1 MRKAFTLFALLLALL
16 SMQASAQDRTI
27 TGKVISSQDNLGIPG
42 VSVVVVG
49 TTIGTVTDIEGN
61 YKLNV
66 PSTAKAIRISSVGMK
81 NKDIDLSASNNID
94 VTLEEDILK
103 LDEVVVTAL
112 GISKE
117 AKSIGYSTQQV
128 GGSELTRSGEV
139 NIIQGLSSKA
149 AGVQVIGSSGTPGAS
164 SKIILRG
171 NSTFTGE
178 NQPLVVIDGIPIDNS
193 TNGSVAGDYAFNA
206 GLNGVNNSNRA
217 IDINPDDIESV
228 NILKGPAAASLYG
241 ERGGSGAIIITTKR
255 GKQTSG
261 RPISVTFSSSAE
273 FSQVSQLPK
282 LQQTYAQGTA
292 GGGLVTNGVQPNANY
307 VTADPG
313 PDLIH
318 GTDDDVSNGTSGS
331 WGPTISS
338 LGLTSHDHMDEFFQ
352 TGNTLSNDVSVTGG
366 SEKASIRL
374 SLGNTYQTGI
384 VPNTDLKRNSVR
396 ITGDT
401 KISEKLSVGATA
413 NYIRTT
419 GTKAQNGSNLS
430 GVMLTLTR
438 APASYD
444 LAGEGLD
451 GYKYSN
457 GTQRQYF
464 VAYDNPYWTA
474 YQNPFKDDVN
484 RLLGNVS
491 VTYTPLDF
499 LSVSYHLG
507 TDMYTDHRKQIF
519 AVGSHDTP
527 EPTGEIWD
535 NDQRNRE
542 FYGDLLVS
550 LKHSFNDD
558 IKGSITLGQNINERN
573 YNNLFTRGRDLGVPN
588 FYSLSNAT
596 NLYAS
601 QREST
606 IRTSALFF
614 TADASYKSLV
624 FLNITGR
631 NEWSSTFGPNK
642 SSFFYPSA
650 SASFVFTDLIEENKV
665 LSFGKLRLAYAQS
678 GISPDP
684 YSSKTYFQS
693 PIFTDGFTDGVSFP
707 YLGQN
712 GFGNS
717 DLNILGNANL
727 QTEVLTGTEFGLD
740 LRFLNGRVNL
750 DFTYY
755 NQKTTDILLTR
766 PIASSSGFHYVY
778 TNAGEMENKG
788 IEVRLS
794 GDPLKLKD
802 FNWNI
807 AINFSQNKNKVLAL
821 VEGVDQ
827 IDLESAF
834 ESIGSFA
841 IVGEPYGVLFATKW
855 KRSPDGQIIVG
866 ANGIP
871 IVDDLKGK
879 VGNPYPDWMGSIRN
893 TFTFKNFSLSGLL
906 DIREGG
912 DIWGGTLARL
922 NRLGRT
928 EESADRTHN
937 YIVPGVVQNPDGSFS
952 PNTKEISAFN
962 YFNKYLGDNGA
973 ATEQAVYDGSWVR
986 LREVTLSYKFKIKN
1000 PKSFIQGLELSATG
1014 RNLWLQTDYPGV
1026 DPETS
1031 LTGAGSNV
1039 GGFDYFNM
1047 PGTKS
1052 YIFSLR
1058 ASF

>member
-27 TGKVISSQDNLGIPG
+27 TGKVISTKDNLGIPG

-49 TTIGTVTDIEGN
+49 TTIGTVTDIDGN

-66 PSTAKAIRISSVGMK
+66 PSTAKTIRLSSVGMK
-81 NKDIDLSASNNID
+81 IKEIDLSASNNID
-94 VTLEEDILK
+94 VTLEEDIMK

-139 NIIQGLSSKA
+139 NIIEGLSSKA
-149 AGVQVIGSSGTPGAS
+149 AGVQVIGSGGTPGAS

-171 NSTFTGE
+171 NSTFTQE
-178 NQPLVVIDGIPIDNS
+178 NQPLIVIDGIPIDNS
-193 TNGSVAGDYAFNA
+193 TSGSVAGDYPFNA

-241 ERGGSGAIIITTKR
+241 QRGGSGAIIITTKR
-255 GKQTSG
+255 GKQISG
-261 RPISVTFSSSAE
+261 RPIAVTFSSSVE
-273 FSQVSQLPK
+273 VSQVSQLPK
-282 LQQTYAQGTA
+282 LQSTYAQGTA

-331 WGPTISS
+331 WGPSISS
-338 LGLTSHDHMDEFFQ
+338 LGIKSHDHLDEFFQ
-352 TGNTLSNDVSVTGG
+352 TGNTFTNNVSITGG
-366 SEKASIRL
+366 SEKSSIRL

-401 KISEKLSVGATA
+401 KISEKISLGATV

-438 APASYD
+438 TPTSFD
-444 LAGEGLD
+444 LAGDGPD

-484 RLLGNVS
+484 RLLGNVLF
-491 VTYTPLDF
+491 TYTPMDF
-499 LSVSYHLG
+499 LSFSYNIG
-507 TDMYTDHRKQIF
+507 TDMYIDHRKQIF

-542 FYGDLLVS
+542 LNGTFLVNI
-550 LKHSFNDD
+550 KHSFNDD
-558 IKGSITLGQNINERN
+558 IKGNITLGQNFNERN
-573 YNNLFTRGRDLGVPN
+573 FNDLYTRGRDLGVPN

-596 NLYAS
+596 NLFAS
-601 QREST
+601 QSEST
-606 IRTSALFF
+606 VRSAGLFF

-624 FLNITGR
+624 YLNVTGR

-642 SSFFYPSA
+642 SSFFYPSV
-650 SASFVFTDLIEENKV
+650 SASFVFSDLIEENKI
-665 LSFGKLRLAYAQS
+665 LSFGKLRFAYAQS
-678 GISPDP
+678 GISPP
-684 YSSKTYFQS
+684 AYSSRTYFQS
-693 PIFTDGFTDGVSFP
+693 QIFTDGFTDGVSFP

-712 GFGNS
+712 GFGNG
-717 DLNILGNANL
+717 DILGNPNL
-727 QTEVLTGTEFGLD
+727 QTEILTGKEVGLD
-740 LRFLNGRVNL
+740 LRFLNGRINL

-755 NQKTTDILLTR
+755 NQKTTEIIVQR
-766 PIASSSGFHYVY
+766 PIAPSTGYLRFR
-778 TNAGEMENKG
+778 TNVGEMVNKG
-788 IEVRLS
+788 IEIRLS
-794 GDPLKLKD
+794 GDVLKAKD

-807 AINFSQNKNKVLAL
+807 AINYSKNTNEVLKL
-821 VEGVDQ
+821 SEGVDQ

-841 IVGEPYGVLFATKW
+841 IVGEPYGVFYATKW
-855 KRSPDGQIIVG
+855 KRSPDGQIIIG
-866 ANGIP
+866 SNGLP
-871 IVDDLKGK
+871 IVDDLKGN
-879 VGNPYPDWMGSIRN
+879 VGNPYPDWIGSLSN
-893 TFTFKNFSLSGLL
+893 TFTYKNFSLSGLL

-912 DIWGGTLARL
+912 QIWGGTIARL

-928 EESADRTHN
+928 EASADRTHN
-937 YIVPGVVQNPDGSFS
+937 YVVPGVVQNPDGSFS
-952 PNTKEISAFN
+952 TNTKEISAFN

-973 ATEQAVYDGSWVR
+973 ATEQAVFDGSWVR

-1000 PKSFIQGLELSATG
+1000 PKSFIQGFELAATG
-1014 RNLWLQTDYPGV
+1014 RNLLLETDYPGV

-1031 LTGAGSNV
+1031 LTGAGSNI

-1047 PGTKS
+1047 PNTKS
-1052 YIFSLR
+1052 YIFTLR

>member
-49 TTIGTVTDIEGN
+49 TTIGTVTDIDGN

-66 PSTAKAIRISSVGMK
+66 PSTAKTIRLSSVGMK
-81 NKDIDLSASNNID
+81 IKEIDLSASNNID
-94 VTLEEDILK
+94 VTLEEDIMK

-139 NIIQGLSSKA
+139 NIIEGLSSKA
-149 AGVQVIGSSGTPGAS
+149 AGVQVIGSGGTPGAS
-164 SKIILRG
+164 SKILLRG
-171 NSTFTGE
+171 NSTFTQE
-178 NQPLVVIDGIPIDNS
+178 NQPLIVIDGIPIDNS
-193 TNGSVAGDYAFNA
+193 TSGSVAGDYPFNA

-241 ERGGSGAIIITTKR
+241 QRGGSGAIIITTKR
-255 GKQTSG
+255 GKQISG
-261 RPISVTFSSSAE
+261 RPIAVTFSSSVE
-273 FSQVSQLPK
+273 VSQVSQLPK
-282 LQQTYAQGTA
+282 LQSTYAQGTA

-331 WGPTISS
+331 WGPSISS
-338 LGLTSHDHMDEFFQ
+338 LGIKSHDHLDEFFQ
-352 TGNTLSNDVSVTGG
+352 TGNTFTNNVSITGG
-366 SEKASIRL
+366 SEKSSIRL

-401 KISEKLSVGATA
+401 KISEKISLGATV

-438 APASYD
+438 TPTSFD
-444 LAGEGLD
+444 LAGDGPD

-484 RLLGNVS
+484 RLLGNVLF
-491 VTYTPLDF
+491 TYTPMDF
-499 LSVSYHLG
+499 LSFSYNIG
-507 TDMYTDHRKQIF
+507 TDMYIDHRKQIF

-542 FYGDLLVS
+542 LNGTFLVNI
-550 LKHSFNDD
+550 KHSFNDD
-558 IKGSITLGQNINERN
+558 IKGNITLGQNFNERN
-573 YNNLFTRGRDLGVPN
+573 FNDLYTRGRDLGVPN

-596 NLYAS
+596 NLFAS
-601 QREST
+601 QSEST
-606 IRTSALFF
+606 VRSAGLFF

-624 FLNITGR
+624 YLNVTGR

-642 SSFFYPSA
+642 SSFFYPSV
-650 SASFVFTDLIEENKV
+650 SASFVFSDLIEENKI
-665 LSFGKLRLAYAQS
+665 LSFGKLRFAYAQS
-678 GISPDP
+678 GISPP
-684 YSSKTYFQS
+684 AYSSRTYFQS
-693 PIFTDGFTDGVSFP
+693 QIFTDGFTDGVSFP

-712 GFGNS
+712 GFGNG
-717 DLNILGNANL
+717 DILGNPNL
-727 QTEVLTGTEFGLD
+727 QTEILTGKEVGLD
-740 LRFLNGRVNL
+740 LRFLNGRINL

-755 NQKTTDILLTR
+755 NQKTTEIIVQR
-766 PIASSSGFHYVY
+766 PIAPSTGYLRFR
-778 TNAGEMENKG
+778 TNVGEMVNKG
-788 IEVRLS
+788 IEIRLS
-794 GDPLKLKD
+794 GDVLKAKD

-807 AINFSQNKNKVLAL
+807 AINYSKNTNEVLKL
-821 VEGVDQ
+821 SEGVDQ

-841 IVGEPYGVLFATKW
+841 IVGEPYGVFYATKW
-855 KRSPDGQIIVG
+855 KRSPDGQIIIG
-866 ANGIP
+866 SNGLP
-871 IVDDLKGK
+871 IVDDLKGN
-879 VGNPYPDWMGSIRN
+879 VGNPYPDWIGSLSN
-893 TFTFKNFSLSGLL
+893 TFTYKNFSLSGLL

-912 DIWGGTLARL
+912 QIWGGTIARL

-928 EESADRTHN
+928 EASADRTHN
-937 YIVPGVVQNPDGSFS
+937 YVVPGVVQNPDGSFS
-952 PNTKEISAFN
+952 TNTKEISAFN

-973 ATEQAVYDGSWVR
+973 ATEQAVFDGSWVR

-1000 PKSFIQGLELSATG
+1000 PKSFIQGFELAATG
-1014 RNLWLQTDYPGV
+1014 RNLLLETDYPGV

-1031 LTGAGSNV
+1031 LTGAGSNI

-1047 PGTKS
+1047 PNTKS
-1052 YIFSLR
+1052 YIFTLR

>member
-49 TTIGTVTDIEGN
+49 TTIGTVTDIDGN

-66 PSTAKAIRISSVGMK
+66 PSTAKTIRLSSVGMK
-81 NKDIDLSASNNID
+81 IKEIDLSASNNID
-94 VTLEEDILK
+94 VTLEEDIMK

-139 NIIQGLSSKA
+139 NIIEGLSSKA
-149 AGVQVIGSSGTPGAS
+149 AGVQVIGSGGTPGAS

-171 NSTFTGE
+171 NSTFTQE
-178 NQPLVVIDGIPIDNS
+178 NQPLIVIDGIPIDNS
-193 TNGSVAGDYAFNA
+193 TSGSVAGDYPFNA

-241 ERGGSGAIIITTKR
+241 QRGGSGAIIITTKR
-255 GKQTSG
+255 GKQISG
-261 RPISVTFSSSAE
+261 RPIAVTFSSSVE
-273 FSQVSQLPK
+273 VSQVSQLPK
-282 LQQTYAQGTA
+282 LQSTYAQGTA

-331 WGPTISS
+331 WGPSISS
-338 LGLTSHDHMDEFFQ
+338 LGIKSHDHLDEFFQ
-352 TGNTLSNDVSVTGG
+352 TGNTFTNNVSITGG
-366 SEKASIRL
+366 SEKSSIRL

-401 KISEKLSVGATA
+401 KISEKISLGATV

-438 APASYD
+438 TPTSFD
-444 LAGEGLD
+444 LAGDGPD

-484 RLLGNVS
+484 RLLGNVLF
-491 VTYTPLDF
+491 TYTPMDF
-499 LSVSYHLG
+499 LSFSYNIG
-507 TDMYTDHRKQIF
+507 TDMYIDHRKQIF

-542 FYGDLLVS
+542 LNGTFLVNI
-550 LKHSFNDD
+550 KHSFNDD
-558 IKGSITLGQNINERN
+558 IKGNITLGQNFNERN
-573 YNNLFTRGRDLGVPN
+573 FNDLYTRGRDLGVPN

-596 NLYAS
+596 NLFAS
-601 QREST
+601 QSEST
-606 IRTSALFF
+606 VRSAGLFF

-624 FLNITGR
+624 YLNVTGR

-642 SSFFYPSA
+642 SSFFYPSV
-650 SASFVFTDLIEENKV
+650 SASFVFSDLIEENKI
-665 LSFGKLRLAYAQS
+665 LSFGKLRFAYAQS
-678 GISPDP
+678 GISPP
-684 YSSKTYFQS
+684 AYSSRTYFQS
-693 PIFTDGFTDGVSFP
+693 QIFTDGFTDGVSFP

-712 GFGNS
+712 GFGNG
-717 DLNILGNANL
+717 DILGNPNL
-727 QTEVLTGTEFGLD
+727 QTEILTGKEVGLD
-740 LRFLNGRVNL
+740 LRFLNGRINL

-755 NQKTTDILLTR
+755 NQKTTEIIVQR
-766 PIASSSGFHYVY
+766 PIAPSTGYLRFR
-778 TNAGEMENKG
+778 TNVGEMVNKG
-788 IEVRLS
+788 IEIRLS
-794 GDPLKLKD
+794 GDVLKAKD

-807 AINFSQNKNKVLAL
+807 AINYSKNTNEVLKL
-821 VEGVDQ
+821 SEGVDQ

-841 IVGEPYGVLFATKW
+841 IVGEPYGVFYATKW
-855 KRSPDGQIIVG
+855 KRSPDGQIIIG
-866 ANGIP
+866 SNGLP
-871 IVDDLKGK
+871 IVDDLKGN
-879 VGNPYPDWMGSIRN
+879 VGNPYPDWIGSLSN
-893 TFTFKNFSLSGLL
+893 TFTYKNFSLSGLL

-912 DIWGGTLARL
+912 QIWGGTIARL

-928 EESADRTHN
+928 EASADRTHN
-937 YIVPGVVQNPDGSFS
+937 YVVPGVVQNPDGSFS
-952 PNTKEISAFN
+952 TNTKEISAFN

-973 ATEQAVYDGSWVR
+973 ATEQAVFDGSWVR

-1000 PKSFIQGLELSATG
+1000 PKSFIQGFELAATG
-1014 RNLWLQTDYPGV
+1014 RNLLLETDYPGV

-1031 LTGAGSNV
+1031 LTGAGSNI

-1047 PGTKS
+1047 PNTKS
-1052 YIFSLR
+1052 YIFTLR

>member
-1 MRKAFTLFALLLALL
+1 M
-16 SMQASAQDRTI
+16 
-27 TGKVISSQDNLGIPG
+27 
-42 VSVVVVG
+42 
-49 TTIGTVTDIEGN
+49 
-61 YKLNV
+61 
-66 PSTAKAIRISSVGMK
+66 
-81 NKDIDLSASNNID
+81 
-94 VTLEEDILK
+94 
-103 LDEVVVTAL
+103 
-112 GISKE
+112 
-117 AKSIGYSTQQV
+117 
-128 GGSELTRSGEV
+128 
-139 NIIQGLSSKA
+139 
-149 AGVQVIGSSGTPGAS
+149 
-164 SKIILRG
+164 
-171 NSTFTGE
+171 
-178 NQPLVVIDGIPIDNS
+178 
-193 TNGSVAGDYAFNA
+193 AGDYPFNA

-241 ERGGSGAIIITTKR
+241 QRGGSGAIIITTKR
-255 GKQTSG
+255 GKQISG
-261 RPISVTFSSSAE
+261 RPIAVTFSSSVE
-273 FSQVSQLPK
+273 VSQVSQLPK
-282 LQQTYAQGTA
+282 LQSTYAQGTA

-331 WGPTISS
+331 WGPSISS
-338 LGLTSHDHMDEFFQ
+338 LGIKSHDHLDEFFQ
-352 TGNTLSNDVSVTGG
+352 TGNTFTNNVSITGG
-366 SEKASIRL
+366 SEKSSIRL

-401 KISEKLSVGATA
+401 KISEKISLGATV

-438 APASYD
+438 TPTSFD
-444 LAGEGLD
+444 LAGDGPD

-484 RLLGNVS
+484 RLLGNVLF
-491 VTYTPLDF
+491 TYTPMDF
-499 LSVSYHLG
+499 LSFSYNIG
-507 TDMYTDHRKQIF
+507 TDMYIDHRKQIF

-542 FYGDLLVS
+542 LNGTFLVNI
-550 LKHSFNDD
+550 KHSFNDD
-558 IKGSITLGQNINERN
+558 IKGNITLGQNFNERN
-573 YNNLFTRGRDLGVPN
+573 FNDLYTRGRDLGVPN

-596 NLYAS
+596 NLFAS
-601 QREST
+601 QSEST
-606 IRTSALFF
+606 VRSAGLFF

-624 FLNITGR
+624 YLNVTGR

-642 SSFFYPSA
+642 SSFFYPSV
-650 SASFVFTDLIEENKV
+650 SASFVFSDLIEENKI
-665 LSFGKLRLAYAQS
+665 LSFGKLRFAYAQS
-678 GISPDP
+678 GISPP
-684 YSSKTYFQS
+684 AYSSRTYFQS
-693 PIFTDGFTDGVSFP
+693 QIFTDGFTDGVSFP

-712 GFGNS
+712 GFGNG
-717 DLNILGNANL
+717 DILGNPNL
-727 QTEVLTGTEFGLD
+727 QTEILTGKEVGLD
-740 LRFLNGRVNL
+740 LRFLNGRINL

-755 NQKTTDILLTR
+755 NQKTTEIIVQR
-766 PIASSSGFHYVY
+766 PIAPSTGYLRFR
-778 TNAGEMENKG
+778 TNVGEMVNKG
-788 IEVRLS
+788 IEIRLS
-794 GDPLKLKD
+794 GDVLKAKD

-807 AINFSQNKNKVLAL
+807 AINYSKNTNEVLKL
-821 VEGVDQ
+821 SEGVDQ

-841 IVGEPYGVLFATKW
+841 IVGEPYGVFYATKW
-855 KRSPDGQIIVG
+855 KRSPDGQIIIG
-866 ANGIP
+866 SNGLP
-871 IVDDLKGK
+871 IVDDLKGN
-879 VGNPYPDWMGSIRN
+879 VGNPYPDWIGSLSN
-893 TFTFKNFSLSGLL
+893 TFTYKNFSLSGLL

-912 DIWGGTLARL
+912 QIWGGTIARL

-928 EESADRTHN
+928 EASADRTHN
-937 YIVPGVVQNPDGSFS
+937 YVVPGVVQNPDGSFS
-952 PNTKEISAFN
+952 TNTKEISAFN

-973 ATEQAVYDGSWVR
+973 ATEQAVFDGSWVR

-1000 PKSFIQGLELSATG
+1000 PKSFIQGFELAATG
-1014 RNLWLQTDYPGV
+1014 RNLLLETDYPGV

-1031 LTGAGSNV
+1031 LTGAGSNI

-1047 PGTKS
+1047 PNTKS
-1052 YIFSLR
+1052 YIFTLR